1 MARLSVISPMLS
13 KKPAANAYAG
23 YGNPEPLSQYV
34 SVSFFI
40 MNLCMMMSFDKKH
53 KFIYWDLCL
62 RVCFTLE
69 HTCMQCMHTVLFS
82 WGLYLKQCEEGQ
94 TGPHEQFLL
103 TGSQIFAPSLKEMVT
118 VRK

>member
-53 KFIYWDLCL
+53 KFIY
-62 RVCFTLE
+62 
-69 HTCMQCMHTVLFS
+69 
-82 WGLYLKQCEEGQ
+82 
-94 TGPHEQFLL
+94 
-103 TGSQIFAPSLKEMVT
+103 
-118 VRK
+118 

>member
-40 MNLCMMMSFDKKH
+40 MNLCMMMSFDKKTQIH
-53 KFIYWDLCL
+53 LL
-62 RVCFTLE
+62 RLVSE
-69 HTCMQCMHTVLFS
+69 SVL
-82 WGLYLKQCEEGQ
+82 
-94 TGPHEQFLL
+94 H
-103 TGSQIFAPSLKEMVT
+103 A
-118 VRK
+118 